1 MFNDVV
7 YLETSRRL
15 TDSLEDL
22 VSYHD
27 EHKFVIDGPVM
38 KKLGNPWYTYQPV
51 QDFVWDEKFLERFP
65 NFYDDI
71 ISLPF
76 DSIRRISFLE
86 SYKVVKPHQD
96 MSRDAVELEP
106 CAYRTFLA
114 NDETFYL
121 TPCPDELMN
130 GKSKQIENTS
140 ILDHL
145 PKFFPRCE
153 LGRWW
158 IMNNQNSIHG
168 TVPQLEGRRK
178 IIVSIWG
185 KVNPSRHMKFL
196 EEEIKDNH
204 SILVW
209 NK

>member
-1 MFNDVV
+1 MFKDIV
-7 YLETSRRL
+7 YLESHKRL
-15 TDSLEDL
+15 TDSVEDL
-22 VSYHD
+22 VAYHD
-27 EHKFVIDGPVM
+27 EHKFIIDGPVM

-51 QDFVWDEKFLERFP
+51 QDFVWDKNFVERFP
-65 NFYDDI
+65 NFYKDVM
-71 ISLPF
+71 SLPF

-86 SYKVVKPHQD
+86 SYKIVAPHQD
-96 MSRDAVELEP
+96 MSRDSVELEP

-121 TPCPDELMN
+121 TPCPDDLID
-130 GKSKQIENTS
+130 GKSKRIEDAS
-140 ILDHL
+140 VLDEF
-145 PKFFPRCE
+145 PKFFPNCE

-168 TVPQLEGRRK
+168 TIPQQLGSKK

-185 KVNPSRHMKFL
+185 KVNPERHMQFL
-196 EEEIKDNH
+196 EEAVKDNT
-204 SILVW
+204 SVLCW